1 LRLANHELVILP
13 LSERKLRKN
22 ALSLNQSAFSNFA
35 LYVRIRDTIATF
47 HMLFFGKIL
56 SEQFR
61 LMANNKKSRDIGETV

>member
-35 LYVRIRDTIATF
+35 LYVIIRDTIATF